1 MVEARVPEALVLLA
15 VYCVA
20 LKRTGEDS
28 DGHGGLWWIEGKGE
42 SLLRAVG
49 REMGRLS
56 SREGG
61 VSMRGGNEGER
72 ERESW
77 ERGGWEEW
85 VREEM
90 GMEFR

>member
-28 DGHGGLWWIEGKGE
+28 DGHGELWWIEGKGE

-49 REMGRLS
+49 REMGKLGR
-56 SREGG
+56 
-61 VSMRGGNEGER
+61 RGGEGDVGEGR
-72 ERESW
+72 KRARESW

-85 VREEM
+85 VRAEM